1 MRHELQRAFTT
12 FPAGWPGVG
21 LLLLR
26 VAVGGAMIL
35 LGAVSCADPQ
45 RATAWSWVVGVLAAA
60 SGVSLLIGFL
70 TPVAGVA
77 AGLIGVGISL
87 RWPSPATQIVFDR
100 RLVTVLVAVVA
111 VAVALIGP
119 GALSLDARLFGRRE
133 ITIPQGSDPLSRD

>member
-1 MRHELQRAFTT
+1 
-12 FPAGWPGVG
+12 
-21 LLLLR
+21 
-26 VAVGGAMIL
+26 
-35 LGAVSCADPQ
+35 
-45 RATAWSWVVGVLAAA
+45 VVGVLAAA

-77 AGLIGVGISL
+77 ACFIGVGISL
-87 RWPSPATQIVFDR
+87 RWPSPATQIVFDG